1 MGTMKKNFYSII
13 IIAISICLLG
23 LFAPKSLASSA
34 SISASSTKV
43 EKGQTVTLKANV
55 SNASSWALD
64 ISSTGGA
71 LKKNDA
77 RAGTTDSGNNEN
89 KTINLGSFSA
99 DAEGTYKITLSG
111 YVVESSENDKFS
123 RRNVSDEVTI
133 VVASSTNASN
143 TNNSSSNNQSNGTT
157 QNNTRTNA
165 SNSTATASK
174 STEARLKNMGIKEKA
189 YDFTG
194 FKRDRKEYSIE
205 VPNKI
210 TSLTVYATPVDSKA
224 KVAGTGKVTLKE
236 GDNTVTVTVTAEA
249 GNTETYNLKIK
260 RNTSAEDASGDTDET
275 QTDNVSGAFGLS
287 SLDIDDVNLRP
298 GFDTE
303 IYQYT
308 IDLKQDLSKLEI
320 ETIPTADDTTV
331 EIFGNENLH
340 EGENLITILV
350 KNKKTGQTATYQI
363 TVNKTLS
370 ADEGNGSEQV
380 EEFSWLKPSTWG
392 KEEIIKA
399 IIIAVLT
406 VLIIIAIIL
415 KVKLVKEKKA
425 ENSIDFPGADELD
438 KAIAEHQ
445 ELSDWDEMDDIDN
458 IDESD
463 SFEDAN
469 YWQQNDDNNNEY
481 DNNGNV
487 DLDNELDHT
496 DTNYLEEIARSRKY
510 DMDYQDDFNDKPK
523 KKGRGKHF

>member
-1 MGTMKKNFYSII
+1 MNIKNKTILGAILFTILLMMGQSVLAVNASFSVSKSSINI
-13 IIAISICLLG
+13 TKG
-23 LFAPKSLASSA
+23 E
-34 SISASSTKV
+34 SSTFNITASNCA
-43 EKGQTVTLKANV
+43 GQFTVSSSNTNVATVNSSSLWLDNGSGTITVKALN
-55 SNASSWALD
+55 
-64 ISSTGGA
+64 
-71 LKKNDA
+71 
-77 RAGTTDSGNNEN
+77 AGTTTISITANDVSDTDANDVKLQS
-89 KTINLGSFSA
+89 KTITINVA
-99 DAEGTYKITLSG
+99 DN
-111 YVVESSENDKFS
+111 SSNS
-123 RRNVSDEVTI
+123 
-133 VVASSTNASN
+133 SN

-157 QNNTRTNA
+157 QSNTRTNA
-165 SNSTATASK
+165 SSSTANK

-287 SLDIDDVNLRP
+287 SLDIDDVNLSP

-399 IIIAVLT
+399 IIIAVLA

-445 ELSDWDEMDDIDN
+445 ELSDWDGMDDIDN
-458 IDESD
+458 MDESD

-469 YWQQNDDNNNEY
+469 YWQQNNE
-481 DNNGNV
+481 NA

-510 DMDYQDDFNDKPK
+510 DMDYQDDFDDKPK

>member
-1 MGTMKKNFYSII
+1 MKKKVFSI
-13 IIAISICLLG
+13 
-23 LFAPKSLASSA
+23 LFAIILIFAIKNTCQAANA
-34 SISASSTKV
+34 SISCDDNATVGKPMTIKV
-43 EKGQTVTLKANV
+43 TGSGVQWNLELKANGK
-55 SNASSWALD
+55 SIAQSSELD
-64 ISSTGGA
+64 NVNGNKSIAFSGTYTPESEGTVEFSLTGSVTEMSDG
-71 LKKNDA
+71 
-77 RAGTTDSGNNEN
+77 
-89 KTINLGSFSA
+89 KTIKSFSP
-99 DAEGTYKITLSG
+99 KS
-111 YVVESSENDKFS
+111 
-123 RRNVSDEVTI
+123 
-133 VVASSTNASN
+133 VAVKAKETTSTQ
-143 TNNSSSNNQSNGTT
+143 NNSSSNNQSNGTT

-287 SLDIDDVNLRP
+287 SLDIDDVNLSP
-298 GFDTE
+298 EFDTE

-399 IIIAVLT
+399 IIIAVLA

-445 ELSDWDEMDDIDN
+445 ELSDWDGMDDIDN
-458 IDESD
+458 MDESD

-469 YWQQNDDNNNEY
+469 YWQQNNE
-481 DNNGNV
+481 NA

-510 DMDYQDDFNDKPK
+510 DMDYQDDFDDKPK

>member
-1 MGTMKKNFYSII
+1 MKKKVFSI
-13 IIAISICLLG
+13 
-23 LFAPKSLASSA
+23 LFAIILIFAIKNTCQAANA
-34 SISASSTKV
+34 SISCDDNATVGKPMTIKV
-43 EKGQTVTLKANV
+43 TGSGVQWNLELKANGK
-55 SNASSWALD
+55 SIAQSSELD
-64 ISSTGGA
+64 NVNGNKSIAFSGTYTPESEGTVEFSLTGSVTEMSDG
-71 LKKNDA
+71 
-77 RAGTTDSGNNEN
+77 
-89 KTINLGSFSA
+89 KTIKSFSP
-99 DAEGTYKITLSG
+99 KS
-111 YVVESSENDKFS
+111 
-123 RRNVSDEVTI
+123 
-133 VVASSTNASN
+133 VAVKAKETTSTQ
-143 TNNSSSNNQSNGTT
+143 NNSSSNNQSNGKT
-157 QNNTRTNA
+157 QNNTSTNA
-165 SNSTATASK
+165 SNSTATANK

-458 IDESD
+458 MDESD

>member
-1 MGTMKKNFYSII
+1 MKKKVFSI
-13 IIAISICLLG
+13 
-23 LFAPKSLASSA
+23 LFAIILIFAIKNTCQAANA
-34 SISASSTKV
+34 SISCDDNATVGKPMTIKV
-43 EKGQTVTLKANV
+43 TGSGVQWNLELKANGK
-55 SNASSWALD
+55 SIAQSSELD
-64 ISSTGGA
+64 NVNGNKSIAFSGTYTPESEGTVEFSLTGSVTEMSDG
-71 LKKNDA
+71 
-77 RAGTTDSGNNEN
+77 
-89 KTINLGSFSA
+89 KTIKSFSP
-99 DAEGTYKITLSG
+99 KS
-111 YVVESSENDKFS
+111 
-123 RRNVSDEVTI
+123 
-133 VVASSTNASN
+133 VAVKAKETASTQ
-143 TNNSSSNNQSNGTT
+143 NNSSSNNQSNGKT
-157 QNNTRTNA
+157 QNNTSTNA

-298 GFDTE
+298 EFDTE

-458 IDESD
+458 MDESD

-469 YWQQNDDNNNEY
+469 YWQQDNENE
-481 DNNGNV
+481 

-510 DMDYQDDFNDKPK
+510 DMDYQDDFDDKPK

>member
-1 MGTMKKNFYSII
+1 MGTMKKIFYSII
-13 IIAISICLLG
+13 IIAISICLVG

-99 DAEGTYKITLSG
+99 DAEGTYKISLSG
-111 YVVESSENDKFS
+111 YVVESSENDTFS

-133 VVASSTNASN
+133 VVASSTNAS
-143 TNNSSSNNQSNGTT
+143 TQNNSSSNNQSNGTT

-165 SNSTATASK
+165 SNSTATANK

-249 GNTETYNLKIK
+249 GNTETYTLKIK
-260 RNTSAEDASGDTDET
+260 RKTAAEEASGDSDET
-275 QTDNVSGAFGLS
+275 LTDNVSGAFGLS
-287 SLDIDDVNLRP
+287 SLDIDDVNLIP

-308 IDLKQDLSKLEI
+308 IDLKL

-399 IIIAVLT
+399 IIIAVLA

-445 ELSDWDEMDDIDN
+445 ELSDWDGMDDIDN
-458 IDESD
+458 MDESD

-469 YWQQNDDNNNEY
+469 YWQQNDENA
-481 DNNGNV
+481 

-510 DMDYQDDFNDKPK
+510 DMDYQDDFDDKPK

>member
-1 MGTMKKNFYSII
+1 MKKIKHKLLYII
-13 IIAISICLLG
+13 ILAILYFICNCS
-23 LFAPKSLASSA
+23 KVQASSV
-34 SISASSTKV
+34 SLSANTTTPT
-43 EKGQTVTLKANV
+43 EGQTVTVTAKVTSGAWNLQLSGAGKNETIYGYTNSASNSSDSKTISFTAGSAGTVYKFSLTGDMTDISANDSESVNKTLDITVKAKET
-55 SNASSWALD
+55 ASSQ
-64 ISSTGGA
+64 
-71 LKKNDA
+71 
-77 RAGTTDSGNNEN
+77 
-89 KTINLGSFSA
+89 
-99 DAEGTYKITLSG
+99 
-111 YVVESSENDKFS
+111 
-123 RRNVSDEVTI
+123 
-133 VVASSTNASN
+133 
-143 TNNSSSNNQSNGTT
+143 NNSSSNNQSNGTT
-157 QNNTRTNA
+157 QSNTRTNA
-165 SNSTATASK
+165 SSSTANK

-210 TSLTVYATPVDSKA
+210 TSLTVYATPVDSKS

-236 GDNTVTVTVTAEA
+236 GDNTVAVTVTAEA
-249 GNTETYNLKIK
+249 GNTETYTLKIK
-260 RNTSAEDASGDTDET
+260 RKTAAEEASGDSDET
-275 QTDNVSGAFGLS
+275 LTDNVSGAFGLS

-298 GFDTE
+298 EFDTE

-308 IDLKQDLSKLEI
+308 IDLKEDLSQLEI

-331 EIFGNENLH
+331 EIIGNENLH

-399 IIIAVLT
+399 IIIAVLA

-415 KVKLVKEKKA
+415 KVKLVKEKRA
-425 ENSIDFPGADELD
+425 ENNIEFPGADELD
-438 KAIAEHQ
+438 RAIAEHQ
-445 ELSDWDEMDDIDN
+445 ELSEWDEDDADAN
-458 IDESD
+458 EFDDFDSD
-463 SFEDAN
+463 SWQVKNDKDLENN
-469 YWQQNDDNNNEY
+469 YWQQEENETS
-481 DNNGNV
+481 DS
-487 DLDNELDHT
+487 ELDDS
-496 DTNYLEEIARSRKY
+496 DTNYLEDIAKSRNY
-510 DMDYQDDFNDKPK
+510 NMDYQDDFNDKSK

>member
-1 MGTMKKNFYSII
+1 MKKII
-13 IIAISICLLG
+13 SRIITIFLIISAIYVTKTYAAGS
-23 LFAPKSLASSA
+23 FN
-34 SISASSTKV
+34 ISASKSSINKGESVTISIKANNAYGQVDIKATNATVSPSSVFLQTGSDTK
-43 EKGQTVTLKANV
+43 TVTVTSTSDA
-55 SNASSWALD
+55 D
-64 ISSTGGA
+64 I
-71 LKKNDA
+71 
-77 RAGTTDSGNNEN
+77 
-89 KTINLGSFSA
+89 
-99 DAEGTYKITLSG
+99 
-111 YVVESSENDKFS
+111 
-123 RRNVSDEVTI
+123 EVT
-133 VVASSTNASN
+133 AKPGSSGLGDIDENPITGTQKLTIKVNKQNSN
-143 TNNSSSNNQSNGTT
+143 TSSNDNQSTANSGSSNNGNTGGSNGAT
-157 QNNTRTNA
+157 QNN
-165 SNSTATASK
+165 ATANK

-210 TSLTVYATPVDSKA
+210 TSLTVYATPVDSKS

-236 GDNTVTVTVTAEA
+236 GDNTVAVTVTAEA
-249 GNTETYNLKIK
+249 GNTETYTLKIK
-260 RNTSAEDASGDTDET
+260 RKTAAEEASGDSDET
-275 QTDNVSGAFGLS
+275 LTDNVSGAFGLS

-298 GFDTE
+298 EFDTE

-308 IDLKQDLSKLEI
+308 IDLKEDLSQLEI

-331 EIFGNENLH
+331 EIIGNENLH

-399 IIIAVLT
+399 IIIAVLA

-415 KVKLVKEKKA
+415 KVKLVKEKRA
-425 ENSIDFPGADELD
+425 ENNIEFPGADELD
-438 KAIAEHQ
+438 RAIAEHQ
-445 ELSDWDEMDDIDN
+445 ELSEWDEDDADAN
-458 IDESD
+458 EFDDFDSD
-463 SFEDAN
+463 SWQVKNDKDLENN
-469 YWQQNDDNNNEY
+469 YWQQEENETS
-481 DNNGNV
+481 DS
-487 DLDNELDHT
+487 ELDDS
-496 DTNYLEEIARSRKY
+496 DTNYLEDIAKSRNY
-510 DMDYQDDFNDKPK
+510 NMDYQDDFNDKSK

>member
-1 MGTMKKNFYSII
+1 MKKIKHKLLYII
-13 IIAISICLLG
+13 ILAILYFICNCSK
-23 LFAPKSLASSA
+23 AQASSV
-34 SISASSTKV
+34 SLSANTTTPT
-43 EKGQTVTLKANV
+43 EGQTVTVTAKVTSGAWNLQLSGAGKNETIYGYTNSASNSSDSKTISFTAGSAGTVYKFSLTGDMTDISANDSESV
-55 SNASSWALD
+55 NKTLD
-64 ISSTGGA
+64 IA
-71 LKKNDA
+71 VKAKE
-77 RAGTTDSGNNEN
+77 TT
-89 KTINLGSFSA
+89 
-99 DAEGTYKITLSG
+99 
-111 YVVESSENDKFS
+111 
-123 RRNVSDEVTI
+123 
-133 VVASSTNASN
+133 SN
-143 TNNSSSNNQSNGTT
+143 QNNSSSNNQSNGKT
-157 QNNTRTNA
+157 QNNTSTNA

-287 SLDIDDVNLRP
+287 SLDIDDVNLSP

>member
-1 MGTMKKNFYSII
+1 MKKKVFSI
-13 IIAISICLLG
+13 
-23 LFAPKSLASSA
+23 LFAIILIFAIKNTCQAANA
-34 SISASSTKV
+34 SISCDDNATVGKPMTIKV
-43 EKGQTVTLKANV
+43 TGSGVQWNLELKANGK
-55 SNASSWALD
+55 SIAQSSELD
-64 ISSTGGA
+64 NVNGNKSIAFSGTYTPESEGTVEFSLTGSVTEMSDG
-71 LKKNDA
+71 
-77 RAGTTDSGNNEN
+77 
-89 KTINLGSFSA
+89 KTIKSFSP
-99 DAEGTYKITLSG
+99 KS
-111 YVVESSENDKFS
+111 
-123 RRNVSDEVTI
+123 
-133 VVASSTNASN
+133 VAVKAKETASTQ
-143 TNNSSSNNQSNGTT
+143 NNSSSNNQSNGKT
-157 QNNTRTNA
+157 QNNTSTNA

-392 KEEIIKA
+392 KEEKIKA

-496 DTNYLEEIARSRKY
+496 DTKYLEEIARSRKY
-510 DMDYQDDFNDKPK
+510 DMDYQDDFDDKPK

>member
-1 MGTMKKNFYSII
+1 MKKKVFSI
-13 IIAISICLLG
+13 
-23 LFAPKSLASSA
+23 LFAIILIFAIKNTCQAANA
-34 SISASSTKV
+34 SISCDDNATVGKPMTIKV
-43 EKGQTVTLKANV
+43 TGSGVQWNLELKANGK
-55 SNASSWALD
+55 SIAQSSELD
-64 ISSTGGA
+64 NVNGNKSIAFSGTYTPESEGTVEFSLTGSVTEMSDG
-71 LKKNDA
+71 
-77 RAGTTDSGNNEN
+77 
-89 KTINLGSFSA
+89 KTIKSFSP
-99 DAEGTYKITLSG
+99 KS
-111 YVVESSENDKFS
+111 
-123 RRNVSDEVTI
+123 
-133 VVASSTNASN
+133 VAVKAKETTSTQ
-143 TNNSSSNNQSNGTT
+143 NNSSSNNQSNGKT
-157 QNNTRTNA
+157 QNNTSTNA

-236 GDNTVTVTVTAEA
+236 WDNTVTVTVTVTAEA

-298 GFDTE
+298 EFDTE

-445 ELSDWDEMDDIDN
+445 ELSDWDGMDDIDN
-458 IDESD
+458 MDESD

-469 YWQQNDDNNNEY
+469 YWQQNNE
-481 DNNGNV
+481 NA

>member
-1 MGTMKKNFYSII
+1 MKKKVFSI
-13 IIAISICLLG
+13 
-23 LFAPKSLASSA
+23 LFAIILIFAIKNTCQAANA
-34 SISASSTKV
+34 SISCDDNATVGKPMTIKV
-43 EKGQTVTLKANV
+43 TGSGVQWNLELKANGK
-55 SNASSWALD
+55 SIAQSSELD
-64 ISSTGGA
+64 NVNGNKSIAFSGTYTPESEGTVEFSLTGSVTEMSDG
-71 LKKNDA
+71 
-77 RAGTTDSGNNEN
+77 
-89 KTINLGSFSA
+89 KTIKSFSP
-99 DAEGTYKITLSG
+99 KS
-111 YVVESSENDKFS
+111 
-123 RRNVSDEVTI
+123 
-133 VVASSTNASN
+133 VAVKAKETTSTQ
-143 TNNSSSNNQSNGTT
+143 NNSSSNNQSNGKT
-157 QNNTRTNA
+157 QNNTNTNA

-287 SLDIDDVNLRP
+287 SLDIDDVNLNP

-370 ADEGNGSEQV
+370 ADEGNESEQV

-399 IIIAVLT
+399 IIIAVLA

-445 ELSDWDEMDDIDN
+445 ELSDWDGMDDIDN
-458 IDESD
+458 MDESD

-469 YWQQNDDNNNEY
+469 YWQQNNE
-481 DNNGNV
+481 NA

>member
-1 MGTMKKNFYSII
+1 MKKIIHRII
-13 IIAISICLLG
+13 IIFIMISTMYITRAYATG
-23 LFAPKSLASSA
+23 SFN
-34 SISASSTKV
+34 ISASKSTIN
-43 EKGQTVTLKANV
+43 KGESATISIKANNAYGQVDIEAKNATVNPSSVFLQTGSDTKTVTVTSTSDA
-55 SNASSWALD
+55 D
-64 ISSTGGA
+64 I
-71 LKKNDA
+71 
-77 RAGTTDSGNNEN
+77 
-89 KTINLGSFSA
+89 
-99 DAEGTYKITLSG
+99 
-111 YVVESSENDKFS
+111 
-123 RRNVSDEVTI
+123 EVTAKPGRNGLGDI
-133 VVASSTNASN
+133 DENPITTPQKLTIKVNKQSSDT
-143 TNNSSSNNQSNGTT
+143 SSNNNPSIANSGSTSNGKTG
-157 QNNTRTNA
+157 
-165 SNSTATASK
+165 SNGSSNGAAPSTATANK

-287 SLDIDDVNLRP
+287 SLDIDDVNLSP
-298 GFDTE
+298 EFDTE

-399 IIIAVLT
+399 IIIAVLA

-445 ELSDWDEMDDIDN
+445 ELSDWDGMDDIDN
-458 IDESD
+458 MDESD

-469 YWQQNDDNNNEY
+469 YWQQNDENA
-481 DNNGNV
+481 

-510 DMDYQDDFNDKPK
+510 DMDYQDDFDDKPK

>member
-1 MGTMKKNFYSII
+1 MKKIIHRII
-13 IIAISICLLG
+13 IIFIMISTMYITRAYATG
-23 LFAPKSLASSA
+23 SFN
-34 SISASSTKV
+34 ISASKSTIN
-43 EKGQTVTLKANV
+43 KGESATISIKANNAYGQVDIEAKNATVNPSSVFLQTGSDTKTVTVTSTSDA
-55 SNASSWALD
+55 D
-64 ISSTGGA
+64 I
-71 LKKNDA
+71 
-77 RAGTTDSGNNEN
+77 
-89 KTINLGSFSA
+89 
-99 DAEGTYKITLSG
+99 
-111 YVVESSENDKFS
+111 
-123 RRNVSDEVTI
+123 EVTAKPGRNGLGDI
-133 VVASSTNASN
+133 DENPITTPQKLTIKVNKQSSDT
-143 TNNSSSNNQSNGTT
+143 SSNNNPSIANSGSTSNGKTG
-157 QNNTRTNA
+157 
-165 SNSTATASK
+165 SNGSSNGAAPSTATANK

-287 SLDIDDVNLRP
+287 SLDIDDVNLSP
-298 GFDTE
+298 EFDTE

-399 IIIAVLT
+399 IIIAVLA

-445 ELSDWDEMDDIDN
+445 ELSDWDGMDDIDN
-458 IDESD
+458 MDESD

-469 YWQQNDDNNNEY
+469 YWQQNNE
-481 DNNGNV
+481 NA

-510 DMDYQDDFNDKPK
+510 DMDYQDDFDDKPK

>member
-1 MGTMKKNFYSII
+1 MKKKVFSI
-13 IIAISICLLG
+13 
-23 LFAPKSLASSA
+23 LFAIILIFAIKNTCQAANA
-34 SISASSTKV
+34 SISCDDNATVGKPMTIKV
-43 EKGQTVTLKANV
+43 TGSGVQWNLELKANGKSIAQSSELDNV
-55 SNASSWALD
+55 NGNKSIAFSGTYTPESEGTVEFSLTGSVTEMSDGKTIKSFSPKSVAVKAKETASSQ
-64 ISSTGGA
+64 
-71 LKKNDA
+71 
-77 RAGTTDSGNNEN
+77 
-89 KTINLGSFSA
+89 
-99 DAEGTYKITLSG
+99 
-111 YVVESSENDKFS
+111 
-123 RRNVSDEVTI
+123 
-133 VVASSTNASN
+133 
-143 TNNSSSNNQSNGTT
+143 NNSSSNNQSNGTT

-287 SLDIDDVNLRP
+287 SLDIDDVNLSP
-298 GFDTE
+298 EFDTE

-445 ELSDWDEMDDIDN
+445 ELSDWDGMDDIDN
-458 IDESD
+458 MDESD

-469 YWQQNDDNNNEY
+469 YWQQNNE
-481 DNNGNV
+481 NA

-510 DMDYQDDFNDKPK
+510 DMDYQDDFDDKPK

>member
-1 MGTMKKNFYSII
+1 MKKKVFSI
-13 IIAISICLLG
+13 
-23 LFAPKSLASSA
+23 LFAIILIFAIKNTCQAANA
-34 SISASSTKV
+34 SISCDDNATVGKPMTIKV
-43 EKGQTVTLKANV
+43 TGSGVQWNLELKANGK
-55 SNASSWALD
+55 SIAQSSELD
-64 ISSTGGA
+64 NVNGNKSIAFSGTYTPESEGTVEFSLTGSVTEMSDG
-71 LKKNDA
+71 
-77 RAGTTDSGNNEN
+77 
-89 KTINLGSFSA
+89 KTIKSFSP
-99 DAEGTYKITLSG
+99 KS
-111 YVVESSENDKFS
+111 
-123 RRNVSDEVTI
+123 
-133 VVASSTNASN
+133 VAVKAKETASN
-143 TNNSSSNNQSNGTT
+143 QNNSSSNNQSNGTT

-165 SNSTATASK
+165 SNSTASK

-287 SLDIDDVNLRP
+287 SLDIDDVNLSP

-458 IDESD
+458 MDESD

-469 YWQQNDDNNNEY
+469 YWQQNNE
-481 DNNGNV
+481 NA

-510 DMDYQDDFNDKPK
+510 DMDYQDDFDDKPK

>member
-1 MGTMKKNFYSII
+1 MKKKVFSI
-13 IIAISICLLG
+13 
-23 LFAPKSLASSA
+23 LFAIILIFAIKNTCQAANA
-34 SISASSTKV
+34 SISCDDNATVGKPMTIKV
-43 EKGQTVTLKANV
+43 TGSGVQWNLELKANGK
-55 SNASSWALD
+55 SIAQSSELD
-64 ISSTGGA
+64 NVNGNKSIAFSGTYTPESEGTVEFSLTGSVTEMSDG
-71 LKKNDA
+71 
-77 RAGTTDSGNNEN
+77 
-89 KTINLGSFSA
+89 KTIKSFSP
-99 DAEGTYKITLSG
+99 KS
-111 YVVESSENDKFS
+111 
-123 RRNVSDEVTI
+123 
-133 VVASSTNASN
+133 VAVKAKETASTQ
-143 TNNSSSNNQSNGTT
+143 NNSSSNNQSNGTT

-287 SLDIDDVNLRP
+287 SLDIDDVNLSP
-298 GFDTE
+298 EFDTE

-399 IIIAVLT
+399 IIIAVLA

-445 ELSDWDEMDDIDN
+445 ELSDWDGMDDIDN
-458 IDESD
+458 MDESD

-469 YWQQNDDNNNEY
+469 YWQQNNE
-481 DNNGNV
+481 NA

-510 DMDYQDDFNDKPK
+510 DMDYQDDFDDKPK

>member
-1 MGTMKKNFYSII
+1 MKKKVFSI
-13 IIAISICLLG
+13 
-23 LFAPKSLASSA
+23 LFAIILIFAIKNTCQAANA
-34 SISASSTKV
+34 SISCDDNATVGKPMTIKV
-43 EKGQTVTLKANV
+43 TGSGVQWNLELKANGK
-55 SNASSWALD
+55 SIAQSSELD
-64 ISSTGGA
+64 NVNGNKSIAFSGTYTPESEGTVEFSLTGSVTEMSDG
-71 LKKNDA
+71 
-77 RAGTTDSGNNEN
+77 
-89 KTINLGSFSA
+89 KTIKSFSPKSVA
-99 DAEGTYKITLSG
+99 VKAKETT
-111 YVVESSENDKFS
+111 SSQ
-123 RRNVSDEVTI
+123 
-133 VVASSTNASN
+133 
-143 TNNSSSNNQSNGTT
+143 NNSSSNNQSNGTT
-157 QNNTRTNA
+157 QSNTRTNA
-165 SNSTATASK
+165 SSSTANK

-210 TSLTVYATPVDSKA
+210 TSLTVYATPVDSKS

-236 GDNTVTVTVTAEA
+236 GDNTVAVTVTAEA
-249 GNTETYNLKIK
+249 GNTETYTLKIK
-260 RNTSAEDASGDTDET
+260 RKTAAEEASGDSDET
-275 QTDNVSGAFGLS
+275 LTDNVSGAFGLS

-298 GFDTE
+298 EFDTE

-399 IIIAVLT
+399 IIIAVLA

-415 KVKLVKEKKA
+415 KVKLVKEKRA
-425 ENSIDFPGADELD
+425 ENNIEFPGADELD
-438 KAIAEHQ
+438 RAIAEHQ
-445 ELSDWDEMDDIDN
+445 ELSEWDEDDADAN
-458 IDESD
+458 EFDDFDSD
-463 SFEDAN
+463 SWQVKNDKDLENN
-469 YWQQNDDNNNEY
+469 YWQQEENETS
-481 DNNGNV
+481 DS
-487 DLDNELDHT
+487 ELDDS
-496 DTNYLEEIARSRKY
+496 DTNYLEDIAKSRNY
-510 DMDYQDDFNDKPK
+510 NMDYQDDFNDKSK

>member
-1 MGTMKKNFYSII
+1 MKKKVFSI
-13 IIAISICLLG
+13 
-23 LFAPKSLASSA
+23 LFAIILIFAIKNTCQAANA
-34 SISASSTKV
+34 SISCDDNATVGKPMTIKV
-43 EKGQTVTLKANV
+43 TGSGVQWNLELKANGK
-55 SNASSWALD
+55 SIAQSSELD
-64 ISSTGGA
+64 NVNGNKSIAFSGTYTPESEGTVEFSLTGSVTEMSDG
-71 LKKNDA
+71 
-77 RAGTTDSGNNEN
+77 
-89 KTINLGSFSA
+89 KTIKSFSP
-99 DAEGTYKITLSG
+99 KS
-111 YVVESSENDKFS
+111 
-123 RRNVSDEVTI
+123 
-133 VVASSTNASN
+133 VAVKAKETTSTQ
-143 TNNSSSNNQSNGTT
+143 NNSSSNNQSNGKT
-157 QNNTRTNA
+157 QNNTSTNA

-236 GDNTVTVTVTAEA
+236 GDNTVTVTVTVTAEA

-298 GFDTE
+298 EFDTE

-445 ELSDWDEMDDIDN
+445 ELSDWDGMDDIDN
-458 IDESD
+458 MDESD

-469 YWQQNDDNNNEY
+469 YWQQNNE
-481 DNNGNV
+481 NA

>member
-1 MGTMKKNFYSII
+1 VSKIKKIC
-13 IIAISICLLG
+13 ISLIFFIG
-23 LFAPKSLASSA
+23 LVLISNKVNAT
-34 SISASSTKV
+34 SISVSPSEPKV
-43 EKGQTVTLKANV
+43 GDEVKITVTVPNVHTSSVVANV
-55 SNASSWALD
+55 S
-64 ISSTGGA
+64 G
-71 LKKNDA
+71 
-77 RAGTTDSGNNEN
+77 
-89 KTINLGSFSA
+89 
-99 DAEGTYKITLSG
+99 
-111 YVVESSENDKFS
+111 
-123 RRNVSDEVTI
+123 
-133 VVASSTNASN
+133 VASGTIKVVGGDLGGEAKNYSNSATFKCEKEGKINIEIAADSSAVLNGQYVDVAGQKTVAVKAKETTSTQ
-143 TNNSSSNNQSNGTT
+143 NNSSSNNQSNGTT

-249 GNTETYNLKIK
+249 GNTETYTLKIK
-260 RNTSAEDASGDTDET
+260 RNTTAEDEAGDSDET

-458 IDESD
+458 MDESD

>member
-1 MGTMKKNFYSII
+1 MNIKNKTILGAILFTILLMMGQSVLAVNASFSVSKSSINI
-13 IIAISICLLG
+13 TKG
-23 LFAPKSLASSA
+23 E
-34 SISASSTKV
+34 SSTFNITASNCA
-43 EKGQTVTLKANV
+43 GQFTVSSSNTNVATVNSSSLWLDNGSGTITVKALN
-55 SNASSWALD
+55 
-64 ISSTGGA
+64 
-71 LKKNDA
+71 
-77 RAGTTDSGNNEN
+77 AGTTTISITANDVSDTDANDVKLQP
-89 KTINLGSFSA
+89 KTITINVA
-99 DAEGTYKITLSG
+99 DN
-111 YVVESSENDKFS
+111 SSN
-123 RRNVSDEVTI
+123 
-133 VVASSTNASN
+133 SSTQ
-143 TNNSSSNNQSNGTT
+143 NNSSSNNQSNGKT
-157 QNNTRTNA
+157 QNNTSTNA

-287 SLDIDDVNLRP
+287 SLDIDDVNLSP

-458 IDESD
+458 MDESD

>member
-1 MGTMKKNFYSII
+1 MSKIKKIC
-13 IIAISICLLG
+13 ISLIFFIG
-23 LFAPKSLASSA
+23 LVLISNKVNAT
-34 SISASSTKV
+34 SISVSPSEPKV
-43 EKGQTVTLKANV
+43 GDEVKITVTVPNVHTSSVVANV
-55 SNASSWALD
+55 S
-64 ISSTGGA
+64 G
-71 LKKNDA
+71 
-77 RAGTTDSGNNEN
+77 
-89 KTINLGSFSA
+89 
-99 DAEGTYKITLSG
+99 
-111 YVVESSENDKFS
+111 
-123 RRNVSDEVTI
+123 
-133 VVASSTNASN
+133 VASGTIKVVGGDLGGEAKNYSN
-143 TNNSSSNNQSNGTT
+143 SATFKCEKEGKINIEIAADSSAVLNGQYVDVAGQKTVAVKAKETTSSQNNSSSNNQSNGTT

-287 SLDIDDVNLRP
+287 SLDIDDVNLSP

-363 TVNKTLS
+363 TVNKNLQST
-370 ADEGNGSEQV
+370 DVEGEGSEQV

-392 KEEIIKA
+392 KEEIIKVA
-399 IIIAVLT
+399 IVSVLI

-415 KVKLVKEKKA
+415 KVKLHKEKKA
-425 ENSIDFPGADELD
+425 EKGIDLPGADELD
-438 KAIAEHQ
+438 RAIMEHQ
-445 ELSDWDEMDDIDN
+445 ELSELDEFGEFEDKTMDEFNNDTDSAIDN
-458 IDESD
+458 
-463 SFEDAN
+463 N
-469 YWQQNDDNNNEY
+469 Y
-481 DNNGNV
+481 DNQNLTNDYYDNTNYIEDIAKSRKNESNL
-487 DLDNELDHT
+487 DLDYPDDL
-496 DTNYLEEIARSRKY
+496 NYQE
-510 DMDYQDDFNDKPK
+510 YQDYPEEKSDKILK
-523 KKGRGKHF
+523 KKGKGKHF

>member
-1 MGTMKKNFYSII
+1 MKKII
-13 IIAISICLLG
+13 SRIITIFLIISAIYVTKAYAAGS
-23 LFAPKSLASSA
+23 FN
-34 SISASSTKV
+34 ISASKSNINKGESVTISIKANNAYGQVDIEATNATVNPSTVFLQTGSDTK
-43 EKGQTVTLKANV
+43 TVTVTSTSDA
-55 SNASSWALD
+55 D
-64 ISSTGGA
+64 I
-71 LKKNDA
+71 
-77 RAGTTDSGNNEN
+77 
-89 KTINLGSFSA
+89 
-99 DAEGTYKITLSG
+99 
-111 YVVESSENDKFS
+111 
-123 RRNVSDEVTI
+123 EVTAKPGSKGLGDI
-133 VVASSTNASN
+133 DENHITTPQKLTIKVNKQSSDT
-143 TNNSSSNNQSNGTT
+143 SSNNNPSTANSGSTSNGKTG
-157 QNNTRTNA
+157 
-165 SNSTATASK
+165 SNGSSNGAAPSTATANK

-287 SLDIDDVNLRP
+287 SLDIDDVNLSP

-458 IDESD
+458 MDESD
-463 SFEDAN
+463 SFEDSN
-469 YWQQNDDNNNEY
+469 YWQQDNENE
-481 DNNGNV
+481 

-510 DMDYQDDFNDKPK
+510 DMDYQDDFDDKPK

>member
-1 MGTMKKNFYSII
+1 MSKIKKIC
-13 IIAISICLLG
+13 ISLIFFIG
-23 LFAPKSLASSA
+23 LVLISNKVNAT
-34 SISASSTKV
+34 SISVSPSEPKV
-43 EKGQTVTLKANV
+43 GDEVKITVTVPNVHTSSVVANV
-55 SNASSWALD
+55 S
-64 ISSTGGA
+64 G
-71 LKKNDA
+71 
-77 RAGTTDSGNNEN
+77 
-89 KTINLGSFSA
+89 
-99 DAEGTYKITLSG
+99 
-111 YVVESSENDKFS
+111 
-123 RRNVSDEVTI
+123 
-133 VVASSTNASN
+133 VASGTIKVVGGDLGGEAKNYSNSATFKCEKEGKINIEIAADSSAVLNGQYVDVAGQKTVAVKAKETASTQ
-143 TNNSSSNNQSNGTT
+143 NNSSSNNQSNGTT

-287 SLDIDDVNLRP
+287 SLDIDDVNLSP
-298 GFDTE
+298 KFDTE

-370 ADEGNGSEQV
+370 ADEGNVSEQV

-458 IDESD
+458 MDESD

-469 YWQQNDDNNNEY
+469 YWQQDNENA
-481 DNNGNV
+481 

-510 DMDYQDDFNDKPK
+510 DMDYQDDFDDKPK

>member
-1 MGTMKKNFYSII
+1 MKKKVFSI
-13 IIAISICLLG
+13 
-23 LFAPKSLASSA
+23 LFAIILIFAIKNTCQAANA
-34 SISASSTKV
+34 SISCDDNATVGKPMTIKV
-43 EKGQTVTLKANV
+43 TGSGVQWNLELKANGK
-55 SNASSWALD
+55 SIAQSSELD
-64 ISSTGGA
+64 NVNGNKSIAFSGTYTPESEGTVEFSLTGSVTEMSDG
-71 LKKNDA
+71 
-77 RAGTTDSGNNEN
+77 
-89 KTINLGSFSA
+89 KTIKSFSP
-99 DAEGTYKITLSG
+99 KS
-111 YVVESSENDKFS
+111 
-123 RRNVSDEVTI
+123 
-133 VVASSTNASN
+133 VAVKAKETASTQ
-143 TNNSSSNNQSNGTT
+143 NNSSSNNQSNGKT
-157 QNNTRTNA
+157 QNNTSTNA

-392 KEEIIKA
+392 KEEKIKA

-458 IDESD
+458 MDESD

-510 DMDYQDDFNDKPK
+510 DIDYQDDFNDKPK

>member
-1 MGTMKKNFYSII
+1 MNIKNKTILGAILFTILLMMGQSVLAVNASFSVSKSSINI
-13 IIAISICLLG
+13 TKG
-23 LFAPKSLASSA
+23 E
-34 SISASSTKV
+34 SSTFNITASNCA
-43 EKGQTVTLKANV
+43 GQFTVSSSNTNVATVNSSSLWLDNGSGTITVKALN
-55 SNASSWALD
+55 
-64 ISSTGGA
+64 
-71 LKKNDA
+71 
-77 RAGTTDSGNNEN
+77 AGTTTISITANDVSDTDANDVKLQS
-89 KTINLGSFSA
+89 KTITINVA
-99 DAEGTYKITLSG
+99 DN
-111 YVVESSENDKFS
+111 SSNS
-123 RRNVSDEVTI
+123 
-133 VVASSTNASN
+133 SN

-157 QNNTRTNA
+157 QSNTRTNA
-165 SNSTATASK
+165 SSSTANK

-210 TSLTVYATPVDSKA
+210 TSLTVYATPVDSKS

-236 GDNTVTVTVTAEA
+236 GDNTVAVTVTAEA
-249 GNTETYNLKIK
+249 GNTETYTLKIK
-260 RNTSAEDASGDTDET
+260 RKTAAEEASGDSDET
-275 QTDNVSGAFGLS
+275 LTDNVSGAFGLS

-298 GFDTE
+298 EFDTE

-308 IDLKQDLSKLEI
+308 IDLKEDLSQLEI

-399 IIIAVLT
+399 IIIAVLA

-445 ELSDWDEMDDIDN
+445 ELSDWDGMDDIDN
-458 IDESD
+458 MDESD

-469 YWQQNDDNNNEY
+469 YWQQNNE
-481 DNNGNV
+481 NA

-510 DMDYQDDFNDKPK
+510 DMDYQDDFDDKPK

>member
-1 MGTMKKNFYSII
+1 MKKKVFSI
-13 IIAISICLLG
+13 
-23 LFAPKSLASSA
+23 LFAIILIFAIKNTCQAANA
-34 SISASSTKV
+34 SISCDDNATVGKPMTIKV
-43 EKGQTVTLKANV
+43 TGSGVQWNLELKANGK
-55 SNASSWALD
+55 SIAQSSELD
-64 ISSTGGA
+64 NVNGNKSIAFSGTYTPESEGTVEFSLTGSVTEMSDG
-71 LKKNDA
+71 
-77 RAGTTDSGNNEN
+77 
-89 KTINLGSFSA
+89 KTIKSFSP
-99 DAEGTYKITLSG
+99 KS
-111 YVVESSENDKFS
+111 
-123 RRNVSDEVTI
+123 VT
-133 VVASSTNASN
+133 VKAKETTSTQ
-143 TNNSSSNNQSNGTT
+143 NNSSSNNQSNGTT
-157 QNNTRTNA
+157 QNNTNTNA

-287 SLDIDDVNLRP
+287 SLDIDDVNLNP

-415 KVKLVKEKKA
+415 KVKLLKEKKA

-438 KAIAEHQ
+438 KAIA
-445 ELSDWDEMDDIDN
+445 
-458 IDESD
+458 
-463 SFEDAN
+463 
-469 YWQQNDDNNNEY
+469 
-481 DNNGNV
+481 
-487 DLDNELDHT
+487 
-496 DTNYLEEIARSRKY
+496 
-510 DMDYQDDFNDKPK
+510 
-523 KKGRGKHF
+523 

>member
-1 MGTMKKNFYSII
+1 MSKIKKIC
-13 IIAISICLLG
+13 ISLIFFIG
-23 LFAPKSLASSA
+23 LVLISNKVNAT
-34 SISASSTKV
+34 SISVSPSEPKV
-43 EKGQTVTLKANV
+43 GDEVKITVTVPNVHTSSVVANV
-55 SNASSWALD
+55 S
-64 ISSTGGA
+64 G
-71 LKKNDA
+71 
-77 RAGTTDSGNNEN
+77 
-89 KTINLGSFSA
+89 
-99 DAEGTYKITLSG
+99 
-111 YVVESSENDKFS
+111 
-123 RRNVSDEVTI
+123 
-133 VVASSTNASN
+133 VASGTIKVVGGDLGGEAKNYSNSATFKCEKEGKINIEIAADSSAVLNGQYVDVAGQKTVKVKAKETASTQ
-143 TNNSSSNNQSNGTT
+143 NNSSSNNQSNGTT
-157 QNNTRTNA
+157 QNNTSTNA

-370 ADEGNGSEQV
+370 ADEGNESEQV

-458 IDESD
+458 MDESD

-469 YWQQNDDNNNEY
+469 YWQQDNENE
-481 DNNGNV
+481 

-510 DMDYQDDFNDKPK
+510 DMDYQDDFDDKPK

>member
-1 MGTMKKNFYSII
+1 MKKIKHKLLYII
-13 IIAISICLLG
+13 ILAILYFICNCS
-23 LFAPKSLASSA
+23 KVQASSV
-34 SISASSTKV
+34 SLSANTTTPT
-43 EKGQTVTLKANV
+43 EGQTVTVTAKVTSGAWNLQLSGAGKNETIYGYTNSASNSSDSKTISFTAGSAGTVYKFSLTGDMTDISANNSESVNKTLDITVKAKET
-55 SNASSWALD
+55 ASSQ
-64 ISSTGGA
+64 
-71 LKKNDA
+71 
-77 RAGTTDSGNNEN
+77 
-89 KTINLGSFSA
+89 
-99 DAEGTYKITLSG
+99 
-111 YVVESSENDKFS
+111 
-123 RRNVSDEVTI
+123 
-133 VVASSTNASN
+133 
-143 TNNSSSNNQSNGTT
+143 NNSSSNNQSNGTT
-157 QNNTRTNA
+157 QSNTRTNA
-165 SNSTATASK
+165 SSSTANK

-210 TSLTVYATPVDSKA
+210 TSLTVYATPVDSKS

-236 GDNTVTVTVTAEA
+236 GDNTVAVTVTAEA
-249 GNTETYNLKIK
+249 GNTETYTLKIK
-260 RNTSAEDASGDTDET
+260 RKTAAEEASGDSDET
-275 QTDNVSGAFGLS
+275 LTDNVSGAFGLS

-298 GFDTE
+298 EFDTE

-308 IDLKQDLSKLEI
+308 IDLKEDLSQLEI

-399 IIIAVLT
+399 IIIAVLA

-445 ELSDWDEMDDIDN
+445 ELSEWDEDDADAN
-458 IDESD
+458 EFDDFDSD
-463 SFEDAN
+463 SWQVKNDKDLENN
-469 YWQQNDDNNNEY
+469 YWQQEKNETS
-481 DNNGNV
+481 DS
-487 DLDNELDHT
+487 ELDDS
-496 DTNYLEEIARSRKY
+496 DTNYLEDIAKSRNY
-510 DMDYQDDFNDKPK
+510 NMDYQDDFNDKPK

>member
-1 MGTMKKNFYSII
+1 MKKKVFSI
-13 IIAISICLLG
+13 
-23 LFAPKSLASSA
+23 LFAIILIFAIKNTCQAANA
-34 SISASSTKV
+34 SISCDDNATVGKPMTIKV
-43 EKGQTVTLKANV
+43 TGSGVQWNLELKANGK
-55 SNASSWALD
+55 SIAQSSELD
-64 ISSTGGA
+64 NVNGNKSIAFSGTYTPESEGTVEFSLTGSVTEMSDG
-71 LKKNDA
+71 
-77 RAGTTDSGNNEN
+77 
-89 KTINLGSFSA
+89 KTIKSFSPKSVA
-99 DAEGTYKITLSG
+99 VKAKETT
-111 YVVESSENDKFS
+111 SSQ
-123 RRNVSDEVTI
+123 
-133 VVASSTNASN
+133 
-143 TNNSSSNNQSNGTT
+143 NNSSSNNQSNGTT

-287 SLDIDDVNLRP
+287 SLDIDDVNLSP
-298 GFDTE
+298 EFDTE

-445 ELSDWDEMDDIDN
+445 ELSDWDGMDDIDN
-458 IDESD
+458 MDESD

-469 YWQQNDDNNNEY
+469 YWQQNNE
-481 DNNGNV
+481 NA

-510 DMDYQDDFNDKPK
+510 DMDYQDDFDDKPK